1 MISSRHFLDRSRC
14 VLLAAAVLL
23 SGIVV
28 LSPPATRRVLLNSA
42 WLAGG
47 AAAIALPIGTLLA
60 VLLTRWELP
69 GRRLAIACLGL
80 LLFLPLFVQVSG
92 WDAAIG
98 KLGWY
103 TLAFSSAD
111 RPWLVGLPAA
121 IFLHGLAAIPWVTL
135 IVGLGLVTVDARQ
148 EEAALLEASPLDV
161 LLRIT
166 LPQCWTFL
174 LAAGL
179 WIAVATASDMTVT
192 NIYLIDPRDMTYTE
206 QFYMNYSTAADA
218 QQAVLAVLPG
228 LAALVVLILATL
240 WLLAL
245 LTSRRAVSGRV
256 ERVVFTAGSST
267 LLLAGLLWAMVL
279 TLIGVP
285 LASLVTKAGFMVA
298 QVGQTRFR
306 SWSAAKAWEVVRQSP
321 FEHQDEFQWTL
332 TIAAA
337 AAMLA
342 LVVAIILAA
351 PARRG
356 GWRAIPA
363 LVVAV
368 LALAT
373 PGPLV
378 GVMLIRLLNQEW
390 SPTLIYLYDRTAFAP
405 IVAQAIRA
413 LPIAILLVWH
423 SLGTLSDD
431 EMAAASLDG
440 AGPLR
445 TLWLIALPQRW
456 PALAGAWLAAFAI
469 AAGDLAWS
477 HLVMPP
483 GIETVQRRV
492 FGLVH
497 YGAEEQVAGICLVVA
512 ALYAVLA
519 GTIVGLMR
527 IRGRE
532 SLAGNRFR

>member
-1 MISSRHFLDRSRC
+1 MLAGRQILNDSRFA
-14 VLLAAAVLL
+14 VGAAAFILALV
-23 SGIVV
+23 VV
-28 LSPPATRRVLLNSA
+28 LSLPATRIVLLNSA

-47 AAAIALPIGTLLA
+47 AAAIALPLGTLLA

-69 GRRLAIACLGL
+69 GRRLAIAGLGL

-103 TLAFSSAD
+103 TLAFSAAD

-121 IFLHGLAAIPWVTL
+121 ILLHGVAAIPWVAL

-148 EEAALLEASPLDV
+148 EEAALLEASPLTV

-166 LPQCWTFL
+166 LPQCRTFL
-174 LAAGL
+174 IAAGL
-179 WIAVATASDMTVT
+179 WVAVATANDMTVT
-192 NIYLIDPRDMTYTE
+192 NIYLIDPREMTYTE
-206 QFYMNYSTAADA
+206 QFYMNYSTASDA

-228 LAALVVLILATL
+228 LAALSVLILATL

-245 LTSRRAVSGRV
+245 LTSHRMLSRRV
-256 ERVVFTAGSST
+256 ERVVFSAGKST
-267 LLLAGLLWAMVL
+267 LPLAGLLWAIVL
-279 TLIGVP
+279 ALVGVP
-285 LASLVTKAGFMVA
+285 LVSLITKAGFLVA
-298 QVGQTRFR
+298 EFGGERVR
-306 SWSAAKAWEVVRQSP
+306 SWSAAKAWEVVVQSP
-321 FEHQDEFQWTL
+321 IEHQDEFVWTHM
-332 TIAAA
+332 IAAA

-342 LVVAIILAA
+342 LLTAIVLAA

-363 LVVAV
+363 LAVAV

-378 GVMLIRLLNQEW
+378 GVLLIRLLNQEW

-405 IVAQAIRA
+405 IIAQAIRA
-413 LPIAILLVWH
+413 LPVAILLVWH
-423 SLGTLSDD
+423 SLATLSDD
-431 EMAAASLDG
+431 ELSAAALDR
-440 AGPLR
+440 ASPLR
-445 TLWLIALPQRW
+445 TLWLIAMPQRW

-497 YGAEEQVAGICLVVA
+497 YGAEEQVAGICLVVVVG
-512 ALYAVLA
+512 YAVLSML
-519 GTIVGLMR
+519 IVGLMR
-527 IRGRE
+527 IGR
-532 SLAGNRFR
+532 RT